1 MTGAPANMNGLT
13 PEFQAWARD
22 LTLDQLPPSVTD
34 GYRTFSPDGP
44 AHLPAVFDKIVELW
58 RTESDLELGELEAV
72 SRPTLV
78 LIADDDIVT
87 VEHAA
92 SMTRAIPNAELA
104 VVPGTDHALMFEKPD
119 LVNRLILD
127 FLDDA
132 RPPRFMSAD
141 HAAS

>member
-1 MTGAPANMNGLT
+1 
-13 PEFQAWARD
+13 
-22 LTLDQLPPSVTD
+22 
-34 GYRTFSPDGP
+34 
-44 AHLPAVFDKIVELW
+44 
-58 RTESDLELGELEAV
+58 
-72 SRPTLV
+72 
-78 LIADDDIVT
+78 VT